1 MKLTDIWFSSMA
13 IANNELPIFISGRDN
28 INEFRNSGKFK
39 ERVEIYWKYKP
50 GHNGMPSDDEAKIME
65 QAIDAIRKNTEKD
78 KLAILTGIYT
88 GNDERTLVFYTRTAQ
103 VFGQRLNE
111 ALESFPLLPINIY
124 VENDPE
130 WNEYQEMYEIKSE
143 TD

>member
-1 MKLTDIWFSSMA
+1 
-13 IANNELPIFISGRDN
+13 
-28 INEFRNSGKFK
+28 
-39 ERVEIYWKYKP
+39 
-50 GHNGMPSDDEAKIME
+50 MPSDDEAKIME